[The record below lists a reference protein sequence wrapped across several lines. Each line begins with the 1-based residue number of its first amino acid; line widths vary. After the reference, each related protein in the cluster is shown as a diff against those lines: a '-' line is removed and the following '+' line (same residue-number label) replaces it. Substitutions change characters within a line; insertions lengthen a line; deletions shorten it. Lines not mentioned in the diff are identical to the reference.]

1 VAQAQLRINLTL
13 FAAVGLFVFLTFLSW
28 RATLCAM
35 VPLILVAYFANV
47 VMVGMNIGL
56 KIFVLPVLALGVGVG
71 VDYSIYLI
79 ARMLAHM
86 NNRLSVKESYA
97 NALREV
103 GVPVIF
109 TSITM
114 SVGVATWFW
123 SSLKFQADMGILLA
137 YMFFVNML
145 GAIFLMPALATFILK
160 PKK

>member
-1 VAQAQLRINLTL
+1 M
-13 FAAVGLFVFLTFLSW
+13 LS
-28 RATLCAM
+28 
-35 VPLILVAYFANV
+35 
-47 VMVGMNIGL
+47 
-56 KIFVLPVLALGVGVG
+56 
-71 VDYSIYLI
+71 
-79 ARMLAHM
+79 HM

-145 GAIFLMPALATFILK
+145 GAILLMPALATFILK